1 MKLMT
6 DRSSTRRWKRLRLHA
21 ADGKAPHH
29 AKNKHVV
36 IGVLLEVVDLCL
48 THIAHIAQAQSCAAK
63 DDVESEELTQR
74 RSATDGCGHHVVVVV
89 AAGENLIIR
98 LPVVGRE
105 HHARE
110 RHRHLIDSLARRAAN
125 SEAPRRRCRRREVYR
140 QTRLCGV
147 VAVARVVKEAD
158 VKVGKSTRLELQTVV
173 EERPMA
179 VHAITEAEESG
190 HVVGVVGAVAAKR
203 QFAVVDQLL
212 RPLPSLLSS
221 FRLRLIG
228 NRRATIFLW
237 REIGVEDVG

>member
-6 DRSSTRRWKRLRLHA
+6 DRSSTRSWKRLRLHA

-48 THIAHIAQAQSCAAK
+48 THIAHIAQAQSRAAK
-63 DDVESEELTQR
+63 GDVESEELAQR

-110 RHRHLIDSLARRAAN
+110 RHRHLIHSLACHA
-125 SEAPRRRCRRREVYR
+125 SHLKPPCCRSR
-140 QTRLCGV
+140 
-147 VAVARVVKEAD
+147 
-158 VKVGKSTRLELQTVV
+158 
-173 EERPMA
+173 
-179 VHAITEAEESG
+179 
-190 HVVGVVGAVAAKR
+190 
-203 QFAVVDQLL
+203 
-212 RPLPSLLSS
+212 
-221 FRLRLIG
+221 
-228 NRRATIFLW
+228 
-237 REIGVEDVG
+237 